1 MSLIRTDN
9 LFLSV
14 AGKKICSDLNFSA
27 ASGEIWGVLGGNG
40 VGKTSLLN
48 VIAGLQDPDSG
59 QVEVAGELLQN
70 WKRKALARK
79 LGVLFQDSVDTF
91 PTSVFETAMMGRYP
105 YLSFLET
112 EGVLDED
119 IVLSALRDVSMESMR
134 ERQVNTLSGG
144 ERRRLALATLMVQD
158 PSMWL
163 LDEPTNHLDLHH
175 QISLLEL
182 ITERILQKQGTALM
196 VLHDVNLVNRFC
208 THAMLMIAHD
218 RIVCGP
224 LKEVLSDSNLA
235 DLYQHPVRRIKNT
248 ESDYF
253 FPE

>member
-1 MSLIRTDN
+1 MSLIQTRN
-9 LFLSV
+9 LFVCV

-48 VIAGLQDPDSG
+48 VIAGLQGSDSG
-59 QVEVAGELLQN
+59 QIDIAGVPVHS
-70 WKRKALARK
+70 WKRKALAQK
-79 LGVLFQDSVDTF
+79 LGLLFQDSVDTF

-105 YLSFLET
+105 YLSFLAT
-112 EGVLDED
+112 EGAHDEA
-119 IVLSALRDVSMESMR
+119 IVLSALKDVSMETMR

-158 PSMWL
+158 PSIWL

-182 ITERILQKQGTALM
+182 LTGRVREKQGTALM

-208 THAMLMIAHD
+208 THAMLMIEHD
-218 RIVCGP
+218 RIICGP
-224 LKEVLSDSNLA
+224 VKEVLSDSNLA
-235 DLYQHPVRRIKNT
+235 GLYRHPVRRIENAHG
-248 ESDYF
+248 DYF

>member
-1 MSLIRTDN
+1 MSLIQTHK
-9 LFLSV
+9 LFVSV
-14 AGKKICSDLNFSA
+14 PGKKICSNLDFVA

-48 VIAGLQDPDSG
+48 VIAGLQDSDSG
-59 QVEVAGELLQN
+59 QINIAGDLLQN

-105 YLSFLET
+105 YLSFLAS
-112 EGVLDED
+112 EGARDEE
-119 IVLSALRDVSMESMR
+119 IVLNALRDVSMETMR

-144 ERRRLALATLMVQD
+144 ERRRLALATLMAQE
-158 PSMWL
+158 PSLWL

-175 QISLLEL
+175 QISLLDL
-182 ITERILQKQGTALM
+182 ITNRIREKQGCALM
-196 VLHDVNLVNRFC
+196 VLHDVNLLNRFC

-218 RIVCGP
+218 RIICGS

-235 DLYQHPVRRIKNT
+235 DLYQHPVRRIKNA
-248 ESDYF
+248 EGDYF

>member
-1 MSLIRTDN
+1 MSLIQTSN
-9 LFLSV
+9 LFVTV
-14 AGKKICSDLNFSA
+14 AGKKICSDLNFIA

-48 VIAGLQDPDSG
+48 VIAGLQESDSG
-59 QVEVAGELLQN
+59 QIRIVGDLLQS
-70 WKRKALARK
+70 WKRKALAKK

-105 YLSFLET
+105 YLSFLAT
-112 EGVLDED
+112 EGAHDEE
-119 IVLSALRDVSMESMR
+119 IVLSALEDVSLDSMR
-134 ERQVNTLSGG
+134 GRQVNTLSGG

-158 PSMWL
+158 PLLWL

-175 QISLLEL
+175 QISLLDM
-182 ITERILQKQGTALM
+182 ITGRVRQKQGTALM

-218 RIVCGP
+218 RIVCGS

-235 DLYQHPVRRIKNT
+235 DLYQHPVRRI
-248 ESDYF
+248 ESAGGDYF